1 MSDNGANVIRILVVD
16 DHPVFR
22 EGLADLL
29 ESRGFEI
36 VGRASTGNEA
46 VELAVRHRPDVVM
59 MDLSL
64 PDIDGSEA
72 TRRLLRQVPTAAVIV
87 VSMHEDDSLVRA
99 AFAAGARGYLVKG
112 ARQEELVRAVEAVA
126 GGDVIIGRT
135 VADSLLTSVA
145 APTRVA
151 VPSHGLTPRE
161 VEILELLASGLPTG
175 TIARRLDL
183 SPKTV
188 RNNISHIV
196 VKMGA
201 ADRVDAVLRARE
213 QGFGHA
219 SR

>member
-1 MSDNGANVIRILVVD
+1 MNEPIRILVVD

-29 ESRGFEI
+29 ASRGFEVI
-36 VGRASTGNEA
+36 GRASTGLEA
-46 VELAVRHRPDVVM
+46 VELAILHRPDVVM

-72 TRRLLRQVPTAAVIV
+72 TRRLLREVPTTAVIV
-87 VSMHEDDSLVRA
+87 VSMHEDDTLVRA
-99 AFAAGARGYLVKG
+99 ALAAGARGYLVKG
-112 ARQEELVRAVEAVA
+112 ARQDELVRAVEAVA
-126 GGDVIIGRT
+126 GGDVIVGRA
-135 VADSLLTSVA
+135 VADSLLASVSTLVRPSGA
-145 APTRVA
+145 
-151 VPSHGLTPRE
+151 SHGLTPRE
-161 VEILELLASGLPTG
+161 SEILELLASGLPTG
-175 TIARRLDL
+175 TIARRLGL

-201 ADRVDAVLRARE
+201 ADRVDAVLSARE